1 MDIDVLFALLLADID
16 SVPFAREDY
25 WTKSVGDL
33 RTEDTR

>member
-16 SVPFAREDY
+16 SVPFAHEDY
-25 WTKSVGDL
+25 WTSVGDL